1 MCLINLAKRN
11 YVTKNIV
18 AEFSAIDSEVT
29 DYRLKL
35 TNIGKF
41 TVDMTI
47 LTRTMQYD
55 LAAAMT
61 YRKKTTKVSKDVIS
75 VSGTMISNLPN
86 KLKAYK
92 EEGHDLFVT
101 EDGNV
106 SVAINIRFTKERAI
120 RKEYKC
126 KYAFVLTN
134 RISGKTVVY
143 TYDRRKR
150 FLGGYVMNNAEEN

>member
-18 AEFSAIDSEVT
+18 AEFSAIGDGVT
-29 DYRLKL
+29 DYKLKL

-41 TVDMTI
+41 AVDMTI
-47 LTRTMQYD
+47 LTRVMQYD
-55 LAAAMT
+55 MSSAMT
-61 YRKKTTKVSKDVIS
+61 YRTKTTKVSKDVIS
-75 VSGTMISNLPN
+75 VSGTMVSNLPN

-92 EEGHDLFVT
+92 EEGCDLFVA